1 MLKLISSIFAVS
13 SAILMGLPK
22 IYKVYKTK
30 KTTDLSV
37 HYLYLWTVCS
47 ISWVG
52 YGYLDNDIPLIV
64 CDSIILV
71 QNIYL
76 LLAKIYY
83 DKMLCFK
90 PKHTASIE
98 DL

>member
-1 MLKLISSIFAVS
+1 MLKLITSIFAVS
-13 SAILMGLPK
+13 SAVLMGLPQ
-22 IYKVYKTK
+22 IYKIYKTK
-30 KTTDLSV
+30 KTNDLSAP
-37 HYLYLWTVCS
+37 YLFLWTVCS

-76 LLAKIYY
+76 MWAKIYY
-83 DKMLCFK
+83 DKLLCYK
-90 PKHTASIE
+90 PTPTASIE